1 MSGLTADSR
10 LGLAQVAL
18 LCGYYDQ
25 AHLTREWYGHAGC
38 SPKVW
43 VTREFPFLQD
53 YELQCSENEP
63 NDFEKDHSL
72 YANKR

>member
-1 MSGLTADSR
+1 MSGLTADSW

-18 LCGYYDQ
+18 LCGYYEQ
-25 AHLTREWYGHAGC
+25 AHLTREWYGLAGC

-53 YELQCSENEP
+53 YSVVRMSLMI
-63 NDFEKDHSL
+63 EKDHSL